1 MKVLSSISDMSD
13 VTLKTSDSN
22 IHPLCESGP
31 FYLNFCH
38 ANQVSRQVIVDQ
50 LRDNYSI
57 VMPRDY
63 NSIVLIDEEPRD
75 GYPIQV

>member
-22 IHPLCESGP
+22 IHPLRESGP

-75 GYPIQV
+75 AYSI